1 VSLGHIALSSS
12 PERNRWFRMRVLAT
26 SLRYGIALV
35 CVAVALFSSLLLQ
48 RLFPYPFLFLF
59 FAAVMASAWFGGTA
73 PGLFAVLLSTLAV
86 DYFFVPPFHSFAI
99 NATDT
104 AYFVAFVLCALA
116 ASWVSSSK
124 RNSEEALRE
133 AHDHLEARVAERT
146 AELQKTIAELQE
158 NERQREQLV
167 SEKSVLS
174 GQLEARKLVERAKGI
189 LQREMKIG
197 EEEAYRTMQRQ
208 SQQMRKSMKEIAE
221 SIILNDELKRG
232 SQ

>member
-1 VSLGHIALSSS
+1 
-12 PERNRWFRMRVLAT
+12 MRVIT
-26 SLRYGIALV
+26 TVLRHGIALV
-35 CVAVALFSSLLLQ
+35 CVTAALFSSLLLQ

-59 FAAVMASAWFGGTA
+59 FAAVMASAWFGGTS
-73 PGLFAVLLSTLAV
+73 PGFFAVFLSTLAV
-86 DYFFVPPFHSFAI
+86 DYYFVPPFHSFAV

-104 AYFVAFVLCALA
+104 AYFVAFVVSALA

-124 RNSEEALRE
+124 RSSEEALLE
-133 AHDHLEARVAERT
+133 ARDHLEARVAERT
-146 AELQKTIAELQE
+146 GELQKTIAELQE
-158 NERQREQLV
+158 NERQKEQLE
-167 SEKSVLS
+167 SEKSALS

-221 SIILNDELKRG
+221 SVILNDELKRG

>member
-1 VSLGHIALSSS
+1 MALGNIALSS
-12 PERNRWFRMRVLAT
+12 PERDRLSRMRVVAT

-35 CVAVALFSSLLLQ
+35 CVAAALSSSLLLQ

-73 PGLFAVLLSTLAV
+73 PGLFAVLLSTVAV
-86 DYFFVPPFHSFAI
+86 DYFFVPPFHSFAV

-104 AYFVAFVLCALA
+104 AYFVAFVVCALA

-124 RNSEEALRE
+124 KNSEEALLE
-133 AHDHLEARVAERT
+133 ARDHLEARVAERT
-146 AELQKTIAELQE
+146 AELQKTIAELQQ
-158 NERQREQLV
+158 NERQREQLE
-167 SEKSVLS
+167 SEKSALS

-197 EEEAYRTMQRQ
+197 EEEAYRAMQRQ